1 MNSLDFPMI
10 SVVMPNYNG
19 KRFVAKTIRSVL
31 NQTYKDFELIIVDD
45 CSSDNSVEIIRGFC
59 EEDSRVCLITNEKNE
74 GVSFARNMGIQKA
87 RGKYIALIDNDD
99 TWEYDKLERQVALA
113 ETGAEIV
120 YCSYDFINENGT
132 SIKRPFIVPEKATF
146 HSMLT
151 SSVISCSTVFIRAD
165 LLKQHPFNSS
175 YYHEDYVL
183 WMELLSLPIRA
194 VGDTKVLMHYRQ
206 VSGSRSSKKGN
217 AARERWNTY
226 RKALKLSIPKSI
238 LVFIGYSING
248 VIKYYF

>member
-113 ETGAEIV
+113 ETGA
-120 YCSYDFINENGT
+120 
-132 SIKRPFIVPEKATF
+132 
-146 HSMLT
+146 
-151 SSVISCSTVFIRAD
+151 
-165 LLKQHPFNSS
+165 
-175 YYHEDYVL
+175 
-183 WMELLSLPIRA
+183 
-194 VGDTKVLMHYRQ
+194 
-206 VSGSRSSKKGN
+206 
-217 AARERWNTY
+217 
-226 RKALKLSIPKSI
+226 
-238 LVFIGYSING
+238 
-248 VIKYYF
+248 